1 MSRFTNWIRRTF
13 TNTPPASNP
22 LTMNWM
28 YGNQNI
34 GTDNDT
40 YDNLFP
46 YINSISQRFATIRP
60 YATSDGT
67 TPLNPQPGAMQ
78 ALYRPNNMMSGREF
92 LYTISSSI
100 LTQTHLDILVW
111 TSTPYGVQPGGQIT
125 PNNIIGYT
133 ILPPQSRQ
141 YSSNM
146 TDWTYQVTMADN
158 TTHTFTRMEVLS
170 LTYSHNPADLTI
182 GVSPAMTVSKWATV
196 DDMIA
201 DYQRGFFANGAIP
214 AGMMSIT
221 AENSDDYT
229 HTKDRLEHAFQGA
242 ANTNSVI
249 YNMRPIDPAT
259 GTPSTQEKLTW
270 TPFQQP
276 NNTLDLTTINSI
288 VSTKLAGAINV
299 PDIVRGI
306 DHGQTYSNA
315 QTAERAF
322 TENTL
327 DPLCALVWDKFQFEL
342 DRITG
347 GLDYAITY
355 QLDLPVQSDIEH
367 VQAET
372 QQIQTQTFI
381 SLVQAG
387 ATSEHA
393 ASALN
398 LPDTYREITL
408 TTNPEPEPE
417 PESTTNPVTET
428 PEPTLEPSP
437 ISTLVST
444 RSSKQPNPKPETAS
458 QRLHTTSR
466 KLLHTLTRIAE
477 RHTNALTNNET
488 TELDNAANTWIASSI
503 SILTAIMLTN
513 AETTGRDIIKQT
525 LTAAESNPTLKQTLT
540 SMSADTIKALY
551 TWNQLPDDVL
561 TQYRQHLQ
569 HAIKQYVSYHYQQIQ
584 DILNQAATEQ
594 WPAPQLSDALNQ
606 YCDGQASQMIAE
618 NETTHSQR
626 LAGLYAAK
634 NITRHVNGI
643 TISKQWKTTS
653 KHPCP
658 FCQHMDGTSIPIT
671 SSFMQEG
678 DSITIND
685 TTYGNDYE
693 DKIVADG
700 HPNCRCVL
708 LYHVESE
715 SVNV

>member
-13 TNTPPASNP
+13 TNTPPVSNP

-28 YGNQNI
+28 YGNQTI
-34 GTDNDT
+34 GTDSDT

-67 TPLNPQPGAMQ
+67 TPLNPQPVAMQ

-92 LYTISSSI
+92 LYTISNSI

-170 LTYSHNPADLTI
+170 LTYSHHPADLTV

-201 DYQRGFFANGAIP
+201 DYQRGFFSNGAIP

-221 AENSDDYT
+221 AENTDDYT

-242 ANTNSVI
+242 ANNNSVV

-276 NNTLDLTTINSI
+276 NNTLDLNTINSI

-299 PDIVRGI
+299 PDIIRGI

-355 QLDLPVQSDIEH
+355 QLELPVQSDIEH

-387 ATSEHA
+387 ATPEQA

-408 TTNPEPEPE
+408 TPNPEPEPE
-417 PESTTNPVTET
+417 PTPNPVTET
-428 PEPTLEPSP
+428 PEPTIEPS
-437 ISTLVST
+437 LVST

-458 QRLHTTSR
+458 QKLHTTSR

-488 TELDNAANTWIASSI
+488 TELDNAANTWIAESI
-503 SILTAIMLTN
+503 SILTAIMLTH

-525 LTAAESNPTLKQTLT
+525 LTAAESNPALKETLT

-551 TWNQLPDDVL
+551 TWGQLPDDVL

-584 DILNQAATEQ
+584 DILAQAATEQ

-606 YCDGQASQMIAE
+606 YCDGQASQLIAE

-626 LAGLYAAK
+626 LAGLYAAE
-634 NITRHVNGI
+634 NITQHVNGI

-658 FCQHMDGTSIPIT
+658 FCQHMDGTTIPIT

-708 LYHVESE
+708 LYHVENE

>member
-13 TNTPPASNP
+13 TNTPPTNP
-22 LTMNWM
+22 LTMNWV
-28 YGNQNI
+28 YGNQTI

-67 TPLNPQPGAMQ
+67 TPLNPQPVAMQ

-125 PNNIIGYT
+125 PHNIIGYT
-133 ILPPQSRQ
+133 ILPPHSRQ

-146 TDWTYQVTMADN
+146 ADWTYQVTMSDN
-158 TTHTFTRMEVLS
+158 TTHTFTRSEVLS
-170 LTYSHNPADLTI
+170 LTYSHHPADLTI
-182 GVSPAMTVSKWATV
+182 GISPAMTVNKWATV

-229 HTKDRLEHAFQGA
+229 HTRDRLEHAFQGA

-249 YNMRPIDPAT
+249 YNMRPIDPTT

-276 NNTLDLTTINSI
+276 NNTLDLNTINSI

-322 TENTL
+322 IENTL

-355 QLDLPVQSDIEH
+355 QLELPVQSDIEH

-387 ATSEHA
+387 ATPEQA
-393 ASALN
+393 ANALN
-398 LPDTYREITL
+398 LPDTYRDISITP
-408 TTNPEPEPE
+408 NPEPNPE
-417 PESTTNPVTET
+417 PASTLNPAPET
-428 PEPTLEPSP
+428 PQPPLLNPSP
-437 ISTLVST
+437 T
-444 RSSKQPNPKPETAS
+444 SSSNPPQPLKKTSPEEPPS
-458 QRLHTTSR
+458 QKLAANSR
-466 KLLHTLTRIAE
+466 KLLHTLTRIAK
-477 RHTNALTNNET
+477 RHPNALTNTEN
-488 TELDNAANTWIASSI
+488 TELDNAANTWIASSV

-513 AETTGRDIIKQT
+513 TQTVGRDIIKQT
-525 LTAAESNPTLKQTLT
+525 LTLAETNPALKETLT
-540 SMSADTIKALY
+540 SMGADTIKALY
-551 TWNQLPDDVL
+551 TWDQLPDSVL

-569 HAIKQYVSYHYQQIQ
+569 HAIKQYVTYHYQQIQ
-584 DILNQAATEQ
+584 DILAQASVEQ
-594 WPAPQLSDALNQ
+594 WPAPQLSDTLNQ
-606 YCDGQASQMIAE
+606 YCDGPASQLIAE

-626 LAGLYAAK
+626 LAGLFAAE

-643 TISKQWKTTS
+643 TINKQWKTTS

-658 FCQHMDGTSIPIT
+658 FCQHMDGTTIPIT
-671 SSFMQEG
+671 SSFMQQG

-708 LYHVESE
+708 LYHVENE

>member
-13 TNTPPASNP
+13 TNTPPVSNP

-28 YGNQNI
+28 YGNQTI
-34 GTDNDT
+34 GTDSDT

-60 YATSDGT
+60 YATSDGS
-67 TPLNPQPGAMQ
+67 TPLDPQPVAMQ

-111 TSTPYGVQPGGQIT
+111 TSTTYGVQPGGQIT
-125 PNNIIGYT
+125 PDNIIGYT

-146 TDWTYQVTMADN
+146 ADWTYQVTMADN
-158 TTHTFTRMEVLS
+158 TVHTFTRSEVLS
-170 LTYSHNPADLTI
+170 LTYSHHPADLTI

-201 DYQRGFFANGAIP
+201 DYQRGFFSNGAIP

-242 ANTNSVI
+242 ANNNSVV

-276 NNTLDLTTINSI
+276 NNTLDLNTINSI

-299 PDIVRGI
+299 PDIIRGI

-342 DRITG
+342 DRVTG
-347 GLDYAITY
+347 GLGYAITY

-387 ATSEHA
+387 ATPEQA

-417 PESTTNPVTET
+417 PTQNPVTET
-428 PEPTLEPSP
+428 PEPPTLEPLKKTSP
-437 ISTLVST
+437 V
-444 RSSKQPNPKPETAS
+444 ETPS
-458 QRLHTTSR
+458 QKLAANSR
-466 KLLHTLTRIAE
+466 KLLHTLTRIAK
-477 RHTNALTNNET
+477 RHTNSLTNNET

-551 TWNQLPDDVL
+551 TWDQLPDNVL

-626 LAGLYAAK
+626 LAGLYAAE

-643 TISKQWKTTS
+643 NISKQWKTTS

-658 FCQHMDGTSIPIT
+658 FCEHMDGTIIPIT